1 MQNEQ
6 EILSNLENIFREV
19 FVDDKLQITNA
30 TNADVIE
37 SWDSLTHMQLINEVE
52 EYFKITFTLDE
63 VMQLN
68 DVGNLVQLIKSKGV

>member
-6 EILSNLENIFREV
+6 EILSKLENIFREV
-19 FVDDKLQITNA
+19 FVDNKLQISNA
-30 TNADVIE
+30 TNADDIE

-52 EYFKITFTLDE
+52 EHFKVTFTLDE

>member
-6 EILSNLENIFREV
+6 EILSKLENIFREV

-30 TNADVIE
+30 TNADDIE

>member
-6 EILSNLENIFREV
+6 EILSKLENIFREV
-19 FVDDKLQITNA
+19 FVDSKLQITNA
-30 TNADVIE
+30 TNADDIE

-52 EYFKITFTLDE
+52 EHFKIAFTLDE

-68 DVGNLVQLIKSKGV
+68 DVGNLVQLIHSKGV

>member
-6 EILSNLENIFREV
+6 EIISKLENIFREV
-19 FVDDKLQITNA
+19 FVDDKLQISNA
-30 TNADVIE
+30 TNADDIE

-52 EYFKITFTLDE
+52 EHFKVTFTLDE

>member
-6 EILSNLENIFREV
+6 EIISKLENIFREV
-19 FVDDKLQITNA
+19 FVDNKLQISNA
-30 TNADVIE
+30 TNADDIE

-52 EYFKITFTLDE
+52 EHFKVTFTLDE